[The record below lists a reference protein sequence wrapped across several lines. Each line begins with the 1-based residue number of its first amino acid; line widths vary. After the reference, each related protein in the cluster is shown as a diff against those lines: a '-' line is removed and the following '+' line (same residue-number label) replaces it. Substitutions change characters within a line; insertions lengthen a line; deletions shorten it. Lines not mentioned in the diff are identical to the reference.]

1 MDPFALILLIGIV
14 AAGVLSIR
22 QSRGAERRGEVY
34 RRNMERDFRQLVM
47 HAPDPRF
54 SFDGGRAEVVTETRQ
69 YENDDMGS
77 PVIRVQRFAR
87 NDYGEYF
94 YVVLNGDAS
103 APSFIKHVPHERAK
117 IALGKRYL
125 PPSQAQ
131 C

>member
-1 MDPFALILLIGIV
+1 MLYEIVLILGVLIGL
-14 AAGVLSIR
+14 ALSIY
-22 QSRGAERRGEVY
+22 QSRGAARRGEVY
-34 RRNMERDFRQLVM
+34 RRNMERDFRQLVVD
-47 HAPDPRF
+47 APDPRF

-125 PPSQAQ
+125 APSQAQ